1 MKSLHI
7 LTVGSNPL
15 LVRILWDRI
24 AVRGG
29 FRMSHLAHPS
39 YDRRT
44 WPQDLRTNEL
54 HFFRDDV
61 HSAFPPPDLK
71 FLASLERDSVPTIH
85 NMIISDRLTSKL
97 PYDEVLIYASF
108 LAKRLVVLFEA
119 AAPTL
124 IIGAFDGLHNSLGFA
139 VANHLGIPWFVPL
152 FSPLPGG
159 EAAFCANLSPASR
172 VLFDEN
178 RAVELR
184 VKAETQL
191 VEFENRKLSAVAYLP
206 PKLFS
211 AAFVIKQIPAQ
222 LGAIIRVLRRRRS
235 QRFLRFTDYPQ
246 SYSIRSLVGEAFRQ
260 RKNLW
265 LLRRRKLLREP
276 THDPFVFFGLH
287 MQPESSIDVFA
298 HFFSNQE
305 RVVELIAR
313 SVPPTHSILVKL
325 HKSDT
330 PNYSTQQLARL
341 SRFPGV
347 KLVSPHADTFEFIK
361 KAALVFAIQGTIG
374 LEGALLGKPVI
385 MFGDSPAKVF
395 SSVSTIGKTVDLPAL
410 VRSKLA
416 EPPPSRS
423 LIIERFAAYLAPFY
437 PASGNDWSVTP
448 TDAEIADYV
457 ELIELLARRGAP
469 NPAGRVKPAPFAAS
483 CDTS

>member
-1 MKSLHI
+1 MKPLHI

-15 LVRILWDRI
+15 LVRILWNRI
-24 AVRGG
+24 AARGD
-29 FRMSHLAHPS
+29 FRMSHLVHPS
-39 YDRRT
+39 FDQRT
-44 WPQDLRTNEL
+44 WPRDLRANDV
-54 HFFRDDV
+54 HFFRDDIR
-61 HSAFPPPDLK
+61 SPLPPADSS
-71 FLASLERDSVPTIH
+71 FLASLERDPVPTIN
-85 NMIISDRLTSKL
+85 NMIMSDRLTSKL
-97 PYDEVLIYASF
+97 PYEEVLGYAGF
-108 LAKRLVVLFEA
+108 LARQLVVVFEA

-139 VANHLGIPWFVPL
+139 VATQLGIPWFVPL

-159 EAAFCANLSPASR
+159 EASFCADLSPASR
-172 VLFDEN
+172 VVLDVRRE
-178 RAVELR
+178 VELR
-184 VKAETQL
+184 GKAEMQL
-191 VEFENRKLSAVAYLP
+191 AEFEGRKLSAVAYLP

-211 AAFVIKQIPAQ
+211 AAFVFKQIPAQ
-222 LGAIIRVLRRRRS
+222 LGEFIRVLRRRRLK
-235 QRFLRFTDYPQ
+235 RFLRFTDYPQ
-246 SYSIRSLVGEAFRQ
+246 SYSVRALIGEAIRH

-276 THDPFVFFGLH
+276 IQAPFVFFGLH

-313 SVPPTHSILVKL
+313 SVPPTHSVLVKL

-330 PNYSTQQLARL
+330 PNYSTPQLARL
-341 SRFPGV
+341 ARYPGV
-347 KLVSPHADTFEFIK
+347 ALVSPYADTFEFIK
-361 KAALVFAIQGTIG
+361 RAALVFAIQGTIG

-395 SSVSTIGKTVDLPAL
+395 SSVSTVGRTVDLPAL

-437 PASGNDWSVTP
+437 PASGNDWNTRP
-448 TDAEIADYV
+448 TEAQIDDYV
-457 ELIELLARRGAP
+457 KLIELLAAHSTSSNGARRDSA
-469 NPAGRVKPAPFAAS
+469 
-483 CDTS
+483 